1 MPLMDTPSP
10 DTVPTPPA
18 LPPGPSPEAL
28 ERMLAAGRDGAL
40 LRMSLALAYHRREDP
55 RTALL
60 HLEKALAF
68 DADFT
73 AAHRLQGLV
82 ALELG
87 DSALSEAAFTKGLE
101 VAQRR
106 GEMQLVKELTV
117 RLRRVAKRLN
127 ASDN

>member
-1 MPLMDTPSP
+1 MDTPSP

-18 LPPGPSPEAL
+18 PPPGPSPEAL

-87 DSALSEAAFTKGLE
+87 DTRKPRQPSPKGWKWRSGAA
-101 VAQRR
+101 RCSWSR
-106 GEMQLVKELTV
+106 
-117 RLRRVAKRLN
+117 
-127 ASDN
+127 S

>member
-1 MPLMDTPSP
+1 MDPLPPPAASPAPSP
-10 DTVPTPPA
+10 VP
-18 LPPGPSPEAL
+18 PPGPSPEAL
-28 ERMLAAGRDGAL
+28 ERM
-40 LRMSLALAYHRREDP
+40 SLALAYHRRGDP

-73 AAHRLQGLV
+73 AAHRLRGLV

-87 DSALSEAAFTKGLE
+87 DAAQAEAAFTQGLE

-117 RLRRVAKRLN
+117 RLKRLRPKPPS
-127 ASDN
+127 AT

>member
-1 MPLMDTPSP
+1 MATQHLPSSLP
-10 DTVPTPPA
+10 GA
-18 LPPGPSPEAL
+18 PPGPSPEAL
-28 ERMLAAGRDGAL
+28 ERLLAAGRDGAL
-40 LRMSLALAYHRREDP
+40 LRMSLALAHHRRDDP

-73 AAHRLQGLV
+73 AAHRLRGLI

-87 DSALSEAAFTKGLE
+87 DTAQAEAAFTRGLE

-127 ASDN
+127 DPHN

>member
-1 MPLMDTPSP
+1 MDTPA
-10 DTVPTPPA
+10 PPA
-18 LPPGPSPEAL
+18 GPAGPAPEAL

-40 LRMSLALAYHRREDP
+40 LRMSLALAYHRRADP
-55 RTALL
+55 AAALT

-68 DADFT
+68 DADFS

-87 DSALSEAAFTKGLE
+87 NTAQAESAFAKGLE

-117 RLRRVAKRLN
+117 RLRRLTKA
-127 ASDN
+127 APGGI

>member
-1 MPLMDTPSP
+1 MDTPA
-10 DTVPTPPA
+10 PPA
-18 LPPGPSPEAL
+18 GPAGPAPEAL

-40 LRMSLALAYHRREDP
+40 LRMSLALAYHRRADP
-55 RTALL
+55 LTALT

-68 DADFT
+68 DADFS

-87 DSALSEAAFTKGLE
+87 NTAQAESAFAKGLE

-106 GEMQLVKELTV
+106 GEMQLAKELTV
-117 RLRRVAKRLN
+117 RLRRVAKSRSGPHN
-127 ASDN
+127 

>member
-1 MPLMDTPSP
+1 MDTPSP
-10 DTVPTPPA
+10 
-18 LPPGPSPEAL
+18 PPGPSPEAL

-40 LRMSLALAYHRREDP
+40 LRMSLALAYHRRNEP
-55 RTALL
+55 QTALV

-73 AAHRLQGLV
+73 AAHRLQGLI

-87 DSALSEAAFTKGLE
+87 HAAQAEAAFGKGLE

-117 RLRRVAKRLN
+117 RLRRVAKSLSGPHN
-127 ASDN
+127 